1 MKRLRL
7 LDVATL
13 CAFFVVGPVLA
24 ESSDFEEIL
33 VKGRVLQSDQMNA
46 LKTPTLIINVP
57 QSLSIVT
64 DEDVRKKGFK
74 EIGDIVQYTPG
85 INTSLGEGH
94 RDAVV
99 FRGVRSTA
107 DFYQDGVRD
116 DVQYYRPLYN
126 VEQVEVLRGPNAL
139 LFGRGGTGG
148 IINRVSKKAVNGQDF
163 KTVDIGVDSFGA
175 TDLAADVNTNL
186 SDSVAF
192 RLNVHS
198 DSLENHRDFYN
209 GDRFGIN
216 PTVSIALDADTDLDL
231 SYEYIDHERFID
243 RGIPTANGEPV
254 KAFSDIVFGDKDGNL
269 STLEASVLRAAL
281 SHRFSESTK
290 GSLSLTSNSFE
301 KMYQNTYASGYD
313 ADGEEV
319 TMDGYHDPTE
329 RDNLIL
335 SANLVNEL
343 NFGNMTHTILTGF
356 ESVKTDNSNLRYNTY
371 WTTNDCAYRDEEGK
385 YSYDKES
392 FDVSNPMDFS
402 VNKSGV
408 ATAVEYTNPCAL
420 KSSTETDIS
429 VSSFY
434 FQDQIEVTDNLMVLL
449 GGRYDKFDIQ
459 VDDVK
464 KDSSAARVDTEFSPR
479 FGLIYKPQNNVSL
492 YYSYSESF
500 APRSGEQ
507 YKKLTGG
514 AAGSGETLK
523 PDYYESSEIGFK
535 LDLNKSLSLTSAYFE
550 SESEIADYDGKS
562 SDYITERGLSV
573 EGFELELKGQVNENL
588 NVAFSYSNVDGETAM
603 GGEPREIPESTYS
616 IWTTYDISP
625 NFGWA
630 LGVIHQ
636 GESFVSDDDAINQD
650 KKGIDD
656 PIEVLPAYTRVDA
669 AIYYSIANDLKLQL
683 NIENLS
689 DEVYF
694 PHSHSTHQ
702 VAVGESRN
710 ARLSLS
716 KTF

>member
-1 MKRLRL
+1 MKRVRL

-74 EIGDIVQYTPG
+74 EIGDIVRYTPG

-216 PTVSIALDADTDLDL
+216 PTVNIALDADTDLDL

-254 KAFSDIVFGDKDGNL
+254 KALSDIVFGDKDGNL
-269 STLEASVLRAAL
+269 NTVEASVLRAAL
-281 SHRFSESTK
+281 SHRFSDATK
-290 GSLSLTSNSFE
+290 GTLSLTSSSFE
-301 KMYQNTYASGYD
+301 KMYQNTYASSYD
-313 ADGEEV
+313 LNTNIV

-335 SANLVNEL
+335 SASLVNEL
-343 NFGNMTHTILTGF
+343 NFANMTHTILTGF

-371 WTTNDCAYRDEEGK
+371 WSSNDCAYRDAEGD

-392 FDVSNPMDFS
+392 FNVSNPMDFS
-402 VNKSGV
+402 VNTSGI
-408 ATAVEYTNPCAL
+408 ATAVEYTNSCAL
-420 KSSTETDIS
+420 KSSTETDIT

-434 FQDQIEVTDNLMVLL
+434 IQDQIDVTDNLIVLL
-449 GGRYDKFDIQ
+449 GGRYDKFDIK
-459 VDDVK
+459 VDDIK

-514 AAGSGETLK
+514 TAGSGETLK
-523 PDYYESSEIGFK
+523 PDYFESSEIGLK
-535 LDLNKSLSLTSAYFE
+535 LDLNKYLSLTSAYFE
-550 SESEIADYDGKS
+550 SESEIADYDGTS

-573 EGFELELKGQVNENL
+573 DGFELELKGQVNENL
-588 NVAFSYSNVDGETAM
+588 NVAFSYSNIDGETAK
-603 GGEPREIPESTYS
+603 GGLPREIPESTYS
-616 IWTTYDISP
+616 IWTTYDINP

-630 LGVIHQ
+630 LGVMHQ
-636 GESFVSDDDAINQD
+636 GESAVKDDN
-650 KKGIDD
+650 
-656 PIEVLPAYTRVDA
+656 PNLLLPAYTRVDA
-669 AIYYSIANDLKLQL
+669 AVYYSIADDLKLQL

-702 VAVGESRN
+702 VAVGEARST
-710 ARLSLS
+710 RLSLS

>member
-1 MKRLRL
+1 MKRVRL

-74 EIGDIVQYTPG
+74 EIGDIVRYTPG

-216 PTVSIALDADTDLDL
+216 PTVNIALDADTDLDL

-254 KAFSDIVFGDKDGNL
+254 KALSDIVFGDKDGNL
-269 STLEASVLRAAL
+269 NTVEASVLRAAL
-281 SHRFSESTK
+281 SHRFSDATK
-290 GSLSLTSNSFE
+290 GTLSLTSSSFE
-301 KMYQNTYASGYD
+301 KMYQNTYASSYD
-313 ADGEEV
+313 LNTNIV

-335 SANLVNEL
+335 SASLVNEL
-343 NFGNMTHTILTGF
+343 NFANMTHTILTGF

-371 WTTNDCAYRDEEGK
+371 WSSNDCAYRDAEGD

-392 FDVSNPMDFS
+392 FNVFNPMDFS
-402 VNKSGV
+402 VNTSGI
-408 ATAVEYTNPCAL
+408 ATAVEYTNSCAL
-420 KSSTETDIS
+420 KSSTETDIT

-434 FQDQIEVTDNLMVLL
+434 IQDQIEVTDNLIVLL
-449 GGRYDKFDIQ
+449 GGRYDKFDIK
-459 VDDVK
+459 VDDIK

-514 AAGSGETLK
+514 TAGSGETLK
-523 PDYYESSEIGFK
+523 PDYFESSEIGLK
-535 LDLNKSLSLTSAYFE
+535 LDLNKYLSLTSAYFE
-550 SESEIADYDGKS
+550 SESEIADYDGTS

-573 EGFELELKGQVNENL
+573 DGFELELKGQVNENL
-588 NVAFSYSNVDGETAM
+588 NVAFSYSNIDGETAK
-603 GGEPREIPESTYS
+603 GGLPREIPESTYS
-616 IWTTYDISP
+616 IWTTYDINP

-630 LGVIHQ
+630 LGVMHQ
-636 GESFVSDDDAINQD
+636 GESAVKDDNPDLL
-650 KKGIDD
+650 
-656 PIEVLPAYTRVDA
+656 LPAYTRVDA
-669 AIYYSIANDLKLQL
+669 AVYYSIADDLKLQL

-702 VAVGESRN
+702 VAVGEARST
-710 ARLSLS
+710 RLSLS

>member
-1 MKRLRL
+1 MKRVKVLEVTL
-7 LDVATL
+7 LYALFIT
-13 CAFFVVGPVLA
+13 GTVLA
-24 ESSDFEEIL
+24 ENSNVEEIL

-46 LKTPTLIINVP
+46 LKIPTPIINVP
-57 QSLSIVT
+57 QSLSIMT

-74 EIGDIVQYTPG
+74 EIGDIVKYTPG

-107 DFYQDGVRD
+107 DFFQDGVRD

-148 IINRVSKKAVNGQDF
+148 VINRVSKKAVNGQDF
-163 KTVDIGVDSFGA
+163 KTVDIGFDSFGA

-192 RLNVHS
+192 RLNAHS

-243 RGIPTANGEPV
+243 RGIPTANGKPV
-254 KAFSDIVFGDKDGNL
+254 KAYSDIVFGDKDGNL

-290 GSLSLTSNSFE
+290 GSLSLTSSNFE

-313 ADGEEV
+313 ANSEAV

-343 NFGNMTHTILTGF
+343 NFGNMTHTILIGF
-356 ESVKTDNSNLRYNTY
+356 ESVKTDNSNLRYDILWASKTCG
-371 WTTNDCAYRDEEGK
+371 DPDD
-385 YSYDKES
+385 DKAS
-392 FDVSNPMDFS
+392 FNVSNPMDFS
-402 VNKSGV
+402 GN
-408 ATAVEYTNPCAL
+408 AVEYKNPCAL
-420 KSSTETDIS
+420 KSNTETDIT

-434 FQDQIEVTDNLMVLL
+434 FQDQIDVTDNLIVLL
-449 GGRYDKFDIQ
+449 GGRYDKFDIT
-459 VDDVK
+459 VDDLK
-464 KDSSAARVDTEFSPR
+464 SDSDPSHASRVDEEFSPR
-479 FGLIYKPQNNVSL
+479 FGLIYKPQNNVSV

-500 APRSGEQ
+500 APSSGEQ
-507 YKKLTGG
+507 YKKMTSKE
-514 AAGSGETLK
+514 AALK
-523 PDYYESSEIGFK
+523 PSYFESSEVGFK
-535 LDLNKSLSLTSAYFE
+535 FDLNKMLSLTGAYFE
-550 SESEIADYDGKS
+550 SESEAAGYDGES
-562 SDYITERGLSV
+562 SEIITQRDLAVSGY
-573 EGFELELKGQVNENL
+573 ELELKGQVNENL
-588 NVAFSYSNVDGETAM
+588 NVAFSYSNIDGETAS
-603 GGEPREIPESTYS
+603 GGQPREIPESTYS
-616 IWTTYDISP
+616 IWTAYDVNP

-630 LGVIHQ
+630 IGVLHQ
-636 GESFVSDDDAINQD
+636 GESAVKDNDSDLL
-650 KKGIDD
+650 
-656 PIEVLPAYTRVDA
+656 LPAYTRVDA
-669 AIYYSIANDLKLQL
+669 AVYYAISDNLKLQL
-683 NIENLS
+683 NVENLS

-702 VAVGESRN
+702 VAVGE
-710 ARLSLS
+710 ARSARFSLS

>member
-1 MKRLRL
+1 
-7 LDVATL
+7 
-13 CAFFVVGPVLA
+13 
-24 ESSDFEEIL
+24 
-33 VKGRVLQSDQMNA
+33 
-46 LKTPTLIINVP
+46 
-57 QSLSIVT
+57 
-64 DEDVRKKGFK
+64 
-74 EIGDIVQYTPG
+74 
-85 INTSLGEGH
+85 
-94 RDAVV
+94 
-99 FRGVRSTA
+99 
-107 DFYQDGVRD
+107 
-116 DVQYYRPLYN
+116 
-126 VEQVEVLRGPNAL
+126 
-139 LFGRGGTGG
+139 
-148 IINRVSKKAVNGQDF
+148 
-163 KTVDIGVDSFGA
+163 
-175 TDLAADVNTNL
+175 
-186 SDSVAF
+186 
-192 RLNVHS
+192 
-198 DSLENHRDFYN
+198 
-209 GDRFGIN
+209 
-216 PTVSIALDADTDLDL
+216 
-231 SYEYIDHERFID
+231 
-243 RGIPTANGEPV
+243 
-254 KAFSDIVFGDKDGNL
+254 
-269 STLEASVLRAAL
+269 
-281 SHRFSESTK
+281 
-290 GSLSLTSNSFE
+290 
-301 KMYQNTYASGYD
+301 
-313 ADGEEV
+313 
-319 TMDGYHDPTE
+319 
-329 RDNLIL
+329 
-335 SANLVNEL
+335 
-343 NFGNMTHTILTGF
+343 
-356 ESVKTDNSNLRYNTY
+356 
-371 WTTNDCAYRDEEGK
+371 
-385 YSYDKES
+385 
-392 FDVSNPMDFS
+392 MDFS

-550 SESEIADYDGKS
+550 SESEIADYDGTS

-669 AIYYSIANDLKLQL
+669 AVYYSIADDLKLQL